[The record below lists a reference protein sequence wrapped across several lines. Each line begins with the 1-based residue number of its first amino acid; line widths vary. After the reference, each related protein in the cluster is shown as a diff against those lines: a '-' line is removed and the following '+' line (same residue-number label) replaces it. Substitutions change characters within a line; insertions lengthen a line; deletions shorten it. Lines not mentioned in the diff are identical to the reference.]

1 MPQLT
6 KVDDC
11 KVCAGKGEV
20 KCPTCKGSG
29 RIKCV
34 GQVKANKNAGPV
46 SNIHYSCKS
55 GILTDGTDCEICGG
69 PEKRNGRGGWNPCE
83 RQYGSKYGIGKLA
96 DRVSGK
102 PYCDAKGLI
111 PCQPCKATGEIGTL
125 VYMKTIVGE
134 VKGEFFKYT
143 NQKIDQIVK
152 KPDLLFPYLNKG
164 EVRPTTVYSDVNGS
178 LSDDYDNFSSGFIPE
193 IENKA
198 GLQKGDNY
206 PRLIQEEVYYD
217 VIPLA
222 TLEYNH
228 ILTATNH
235 NVSAVAKGNDF
246 DILFH
251 SDPTAVKRFSL
262 KNLFKS
268 YFSKWPE
275 AFMTKSYKAKRDK
288 FNEIRM
294 LIYVAKADGNIA
306 DEEKLVLANTI
317 TGLTEYTATEK
328 SKLFGL
334 MSSKSLPELIDND
347 FVISTKERADV
358 VFKRLDEMAL
368 EDSRLEKPE
377 VVMVREFKEKINS
390 NLGRYQGKFKHFLK
404 TWQVSLTMFIL
415 IPLLVISN
423 YWFFIIRPV
432 QVAASEHQE
441 LLVEMKNIET
451 YLAQPDTV
459 FMDANFMDPFE
470 VKDKIMELNHESNL
484 MVQDEK
490 KEITY
495 NSFWK
500 NKQKDL
506 LAQVTVF
513 IDNYKLKQEQEN
525 STEEVVKEEL
535 PEFTPDDSGAEV
547 YPLIEKV
554 YFYSKPIESAKLKS
568 FFLAGQS
575 GLLLGYAGDFTKVQF
590 EYNGKVTIGYVL
602 TNEVEIGGLGGDYY
616 EEEPVEEE
624 EYIEEQSE
632 Y

>member
-1 MPQLT
+1 MQRRT
-6 KVDDC
+6 GKV
-11 KVCAGKGEV
+11 VC
-20 KCPTCKGSG
+20 S
-29 RIKCV
+29 R
-34 GQVKANKNAGPV
+34 
-46 SNIHYSCKS
+46 SNNS
-55 GILTDGTDCEICGG
+55 
-69 PEKRNGRGGWNPCE
+69 R
-83 RQYGSKYGIGKLA
+83 YGIGKLA
-96 DRVSGK
+96 DLATGK
-102 PYCDAKGLI
+102 QFCEGSKVI
-111 PCQPCKATGEIGTL
+111 KCKPCKATGQIGTL
-125 VYMKTIVGE
+125 VYIKTIVGE
-134 VKGEFFKYT
+134 VSGEFFKYT

-164 EVRPTTVYSDVNGS
+164 EVRPTTVYSDINGS

-306 DEEKLVLANTI
+306 DEEKLVLSNAI

-358 VFKRLDEMAL
+358 VFKLLDEMAL

-432 QVAASEHQE
+432 QVAASEHKE

-470 VKDKIMELNHESNL
+470 VKEKIMELNHESNL
-484 MVQDEK
+484 MVQEEK

-525 STEEVVKEEL
+525 TNEEVVQEEL

-547 YPLIEKV
+547 YPVIEKV

-624 EYIEEQSE
+624 GYIEEQSE